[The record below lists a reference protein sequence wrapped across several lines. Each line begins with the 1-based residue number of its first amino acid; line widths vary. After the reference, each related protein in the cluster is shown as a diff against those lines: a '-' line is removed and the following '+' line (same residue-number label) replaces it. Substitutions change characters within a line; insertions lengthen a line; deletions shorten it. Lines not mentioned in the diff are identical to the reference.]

1 MPDDTK
7 TESES
12 TQRWTRLVLIGAI
25 VLVPTMLVAFLVF
38 STERGS
44 APAAVGPVTAAPVLA
59 DGRSA
64 TRELIASLDP
74 SLACVAIDQTTI
86 ARVDEL
92 VAGSHLELDQV
103 PPPAG
108 AVACDGGGL
117 ERNYIVFTRADD
129 ARSLFEAAASVA
141 GATPVTSGPAT
152 GCRNFAVAGT
162 GAVTVLCDD
171 HPDVVW
177 TARAAGLDA
186 TAVLA
191 QLAG

>member
-64 TRELIASLDP
+64 TRELIAPLDP

-103 PPPAG
+103 PPRPAPSRAT
-108 AVACDGGGL
+108 AVDSSATTSCS
-117 ERNYIVFTRADD
+117 RADD